1 MWTRDG
7 HNRVIARE
15 AFRSLLPASIIY
27 RRDKGAPDSFLVELI
42 DANLDKMRAM
52 LLHGCLARNGLL
64 DTIQVDAALTSA
76 ARAKG
81 FGYIRVMQL
90 IDAEAW
96 ALSWMDRR

>member
-1 MWTRDG
+1 
-7 HNRVIARE
+7 
-15 AFRSLLPASIIY
+15 
-27 RRDKGAPDSFLVELI
+27 
-42 DANLDKMRAM
+42 M

-64 DTIQVDAALTSA
+64 DTIQVDAALASA